1 MKEIFS
7 ILKKYIWG
15 ILVVIMLL
23 FIQAQCDL
31 KLPEY
36 TSSII
41 NVGIQQKGVESPIP
55 DALTQDTYKS
65 LNAIIGEDKLKDYY
79 DLEENGSKEYS
90 ELYPILEDE
99 DIYILKELSQEK
111 LDSLEDILLKPEV
124 FYLMLSS
131 SKMFEDKKFEIDETV
146 LNYYMK
152 NVEVNEVKTLYNSID
167 NIDESMLKQ
176 YGVSFVLE
184 EYSKLGFDI
193 EDNQMQFLINTG
205 MKMGILALFIMVVI
219 ISSVFLSGRIAARI
233 AYDLRDSV
241 VEKVM
246 SFSNSEFNEFSTS
259 SLITRTTNDISQIQN
274 FFTML
279 LRMVMYAP
287 IIGIGALVK
296 VINID
301 MSWVIALACGAIL
314 ILIIVLMLFAMP
326 KFKMVQKLIDRIN
339 LVVRE
344 TLNGLPVIRAF
355 ANEDFEK
362 NKFNKV
368 NGDLKKVNLFTQRTM
383 GLMEPFMTLIMNGT
397 IVSIMWVGAD
407 RIDLGTMQVGTLTA
421 LISYTMQIIMAFLM
435 LSMLSIIAPRAII
448 AIKRVREI
456 LDKKISIENKNGAK
470 DITLKDGYEVE
481 FEHVD
486 FQYPDGDELVLN
498 DINFKVKEGE
508 TLAII
513 GSTGSG
519 KSSIV
524 NLIPRFFDVT
534 SGSIK
539 INGVDIREYDLNSLR
554 NIIGVVPQ
562 KGLLF
567 SGTIESNIKFSNPDM
582 SDDDMKEA
590 ALVACASEFIEKKE
604 DKYQSDISQGGTNVS
619 GGQRQR
625 LSIARAVAKKPNI
638 FIFDDSF
645 SALDY
650 KTDSIIRKNLS
661 EHCKK
666 STKIIVAQRVGTIL
680 NADQIIVLDK
690 GKIVGI
696 GTHKELYKNC
706 KVYKDIAL
714 SQLKEE
720 ELV

>member
-1 MKEIFS
+1 MKAIFS
-7 ILKKYIWG
+7 ILKKYIWS
-15 ILVVIMLL
+15 ILAVILLL

-41 NVGIQQKGVESPIP
+41 NVGIQQKGIESVIP
-55 DALTQDTYKS
+55 NALSKDSYFALSTIIGDNKLDNYYS
-65 LNAIIGEDKLKDYY
+65 LEEKNQHVKDYPLNKDEEIYVIKDLDEQELASLEAII
-79 DLEENGSKEYS
+79 
-90 ELYPILEDE
+90 
-99 DIYILKELSQEK
+99 
-111 LDSLEDILLKPEV
+111 LKPEV
-124 FYLMLSS
+124 FYMMLSS
-131 SKMFEDKKFEIDETV
+131 MGNKDENALKDSHDESIDAGSLEA
-146 LNYYMK
+146 
-152 NVEVNEVKTLYNSID
+152 SID

-176 YGVSFVLE
+176 YGVSFILI
-184 EYSKLGFDI
+184 EYAKLGFDI
-193 EDNQMQFLINTG
+193 ETNQMNFLISTG
-205 MKMGILALFIMVVI
+205 VKMGILALFIMTVI
-219 ISSVFLSGRIAARI
+219 IASVFLSGRTAAKI

-287 IIGIGALVK
+287 IIGTGALLK

-301 MSWVIALACGAIL
+301 MSWVIAIACGAIL
-314 ILIIVLMLFAMP
+314 VLIMVLMFFAMP
-326 KFKMVQKLIDRIN
+326 KFKMIQKLIDRIN

-362 NKFNKV
+362 KKFNKV
-368 NGDLKKVNLFTQRTM
+368 NKDLKDVNLFTHRVM
-383 GLMEPFMTLIMNGT
+383 GLMDPFMTFIMNGT
-397 IVSIMWVGAD
+397 IVLIMWIGAE
-407 RIDLGTMQVGTLTA
+407 RIDIGTMQVGTLTA
-421 LISYTMQIIMAFLM
+421 LISYTMQIIMSFLM
-435 LSMLSIIAPRAII
+435 LSMLSIMAPRAII
-448 AIKRVREI
+448 AIKRVREV
-456 LDKKISIENKNGAK
+456 LDKKISVSNCEDPKNIK
-470 DITLKDGYEVE
+470 LNDGYEIE
-481 FEHVD
+481 FDHVD
-486 FQYPDGDELVLN
+486 FKYPDGDELVLN
-498 DINFKVKEGE
+498 DISFKIKEGE

-524 NLIPRFFDVT
+524 NLIPRFFDIT

-539 INGVDIREYDLNSLR
+539 INGVDIREYDINSLR
-554 NIIGVVPQ
+554 DIIGVVPQ

-582 SDDDMKEA
+582 NDEDMINA
-590 ALVACASEFIEKKE
+590 AKIACATEFIENKKM
-604 DKYQSDISQGGTNVS
+604 KYQDEISQGGTNVS

-625 LSIARAVAKKPNI
+625 LAIARAVAKKPNI

-650 KTDSIIRKNLS
+650 KTDSVIRKNLA
-661 EHCKK
+661 EGCGNA
-666 STKIIVAQRVGTIL
+666 TKIIVAQRVGTIL

-690 GKIVGI
+690 GKIVGM
-696 GTHKELYKNC
+696 GTHKELYKKC
-706 KVYKDIAL
+706 RVYKDIAL